1 MSKLLLSIQAFT
13 YSCCSEAF
21 EAKRAYQKCTLAASE
36 VAKKSPDSS
45 SIESI
50 LTRFGLKGLA
60 CRGKMILMPQP
71 SPHEDSDS
79 WPFSGRLGK
88 LRYLGLAVM
97 AASGAV
103 AADLVQLVLP
113 FPAVEHEVDLAGVA
127 IENPKRA
134 PITYPLLFSNILTH
148 VVAAICSTCGRARA
162 RSDLLDVVWP
172 IPFSIR
178 GSFAFLDL
186 GGNSKT
192 VDSVVQDCEGF
203 LKLGLVARMLQVML
217 GTVCGASNMRELSSS
232 WIDAMKKILATADDK
247 STVSIDVG
255 WMKSCV
261 KLLEVAVSSQIMK
274 SIASESAVPLNLS
287 LELLQEACTMAAL
300 AAGSFLIEAGTI
312 YQILVPG
319 AVTRYD
325 NDPVNETSMEINGS
339 TPLVSLQEAL
349 TFFRFESVDE
359 MIDSELVEEIVVY
372 WFDTALDHTRMSVG
386 PDEASTALLSRLYRT
401 QGFRVYDWPS
411 AKPLD
416 YNMDTIIREWS
427 DKDLDK
433 ARLRM
438 QPKDEAVAASNLL
451 PVESLESRN
460 TPASTADIVRSEV
473 SPSLLTFQS
482 KKCVS
487 LLGGF
492 SPDHFMNSSKL
503 NARPRVCVIPTSYT
517 DLYAELA
524 SLLPDCEQ
532 TAVGVGFS
540 LHLYTSAILSLIFLL
555 YLQVCLICGEVL
567 NAGGRGECTRHSFKC
582 GAGAGIFFLLQ
593 ECSGLILHK
602 ARAAYIHSPY
612 VDSHGETPQYR
623 GRPLNLDLDRYEHL
637 REVWFSHGVRQKV
650 LTERAMA
657 RQVILPDFY

>member
-1 MSKLLLSIQAFT
+1 LSEQKRQEMSREKLMSKLLLSIQAFT

-21 EAKRAYQKCTLAASE
+21 EAKRAYRKCSLAASE
-36 VAKKSPDSS
+36 VAKKGPDSG
-45 SIESI
+45 IESV
-50 LTRFGLKGLA
+50 LSRFGLRGLV

-88 LRYLGLAVM
+88 LRYLGLSVM

-134 PITYPLLFSNILTH
+134 PIAFPLLFGNILTH
-148 VVAAICSTCGRARA
+148 VVAAMCATCGRARA

-186 GGNSKT
+186 DGKSKT
-192 VDSVVQDCEGF
+192 VDSVVEDCEGF
-203 LKLGLVARMLQVML
+203 LKLGLVARMLQVLL
-217 GTVCGASNMRELSSS
+217 GTLCGASYMHEISSY
-232 WIDAMKKILATADDK
+232 WIETLKKILASTDEK
-247 STVSIDVG
+247 STIIADVG
-255 WMKSCV
+255 WMRSCV
-261 KLLEVAVSSQIMK
+261 KLLEVAVSSLAAK
-274 SIASESAVPLNLS
+274 CVVAEPVGLSNLS
-287 LELLQEACTMAAL
+287 LELLQEACSLAAL

-319 AVTRYD
+319 AVARYD
-325 NDPVNETSMEINGS
+325 NVPLDHVPVESHEN
-339 TPLVSLQEAL
+339 TPLASLQDAL
-349 TFFRFESVDE
+349 SFFRFESVDQ
-359 MIDSELVEEIVVY
+359 MIDSEVMEEIVVY
-372 WFDTALDHTRMSVG
+372 WFDAAINHTKMSVG
-386 PDEASTALLSRLYRT
+386 PDDASTALLSRLYRT

-411 AKPLD
+411 ARPLD
-416 YNMDTIIREWS
+416 YSMDTIIREWS

-433 ARLRM
+433 ARLGM
-438 QPKDEAVAASNLL
+438 QPQDEALPASSLL
-451 PVESLESRN
+451 PVGSLESRN
-460 TPASTADIVRSEV
+460 TPASTADVVRSEV

-492 SPDHFMNSSKL
+492 SPDHVMNISKL

-532 TAVGVGFS
+532 TAVSFGFS
-540 LHLYTSAILSLIFLL
+540 LPLISATLSHEAIDFPF
-555 YLQVCLICGEVL
+555 
-567 NAGGRGECTRHSFKC
+567 T
-582 GAGAGIFFLLQ
+582 
-593 ECSGLILHK
+593 GL
-602 ARAAYIHSPY
+602 
-612 VDSHGETPQYR
+612 
-623 GRPLNLDLDRYEHL
+623 LDLR
-637 REVWFSHGVRQKV
+637 RSV
-650 LTERAMA
+650 ER
-657 RQVILPDFY
+657 RRTR